1 MKIVGIIRCFYNFA
15 RIFFWKLHEEG
26 LESMKKKEIE
36 GALYAVQVAGLST
49 GSHEF
54 EFQIENELLKKF
66 ENDEVKNIKLTAGV
80 TLIKRP
86 NITELEI
93 CLDGFVNLMCD
104 RCLKDFEYEIN
115 LNESAIVKQASKN
128 PDNEI
133 NIIIFEPETGEIVFD
148 QYIFDMIMTALP
160 MQRIHENIEDCDH
173 DMIERLEVNDN
184 SSEEI
189 DPRWNDL
196 KNLI

>member
-1 MKIVGIIRCFYNFA
+1 MK
-15 RIFFWKLHEEG
+15 
-26 LESMKKKEIE
+26 MKETE
-36 GALYAVQVAGLST
+36 DVLYAFQVAGLST
-49 GSHEF
+49 GNHDF
-54 EFQIENELLKKF
+54 QFQIENELLKKF
-66 ENDEVKNIKLTAGV
+66 KNEEITNIKARADV

-93 CLDGFVNLMCD
+93 RLDGFIGLVCD
-104 RCLKDFEYEIN
+104 RCLKDFEYEIS
-115 LNESAIVKQASKN
+115 LNESVIVKQASKN

-148 QYIFDMIMTALP
+148 QYFFDMIMTALP
-160 MQRIHENIEDCDH
+160 MQRVHENVEECDH
-173 DMIERLEVNDN
+173 EMIERIEANDN